1 MNLLKTLAKVSSFT
15 LISRILGLV
24 REVLIANLLGAGMMT
39 DAFNVAFRLPNML
52 RRLFAE
58 GAFSQAFVPILGEY
72 KNRQDEASTRAL
84 VNHVCTLLGLTVFFV
99 SALGVLGA
107 PWVIQAT
114 ASGFIAQPDKFQLAV
129 ELTRIT
135 FPYIFFQ
142 AMVALSAAVLNT
154 WGKFSL
160 PAFTPVMFNL
170 TAIVMILFAAPYFDN
185 PARVLA
191 WSAFIGGV
199 LQMVIQVPALW
210 RIRMLPRFSLSLAD
224 PGVRR
229 VLKTMAPATLGVSV
243 AQVSLVINTTFAS
256 WLPTGSIS
264 WLNYAD
270 RLMEFPVGLLGAA
283 LGTILLPSLSK
294 MKAKGDGEGFSATL
308 DWGLR
313 VALLL
318 TAPAAIGMMLLAV
331 PLAATLF
338 QHGAF
343 KSEDTLMTQ
352 QALIAYS
359 VGLIGLILVKNPRPG
374 VLLAPGRAHP
384 AQIRADLAHCDPID
398 ESGFRR
404 LWPPRPCGAGALH
417 RSGCHTER
425 QPALLRPSQS
435 GRLYAPCWLDG
446 VQPEAAHRLAGDGR
460 HALVCTRP
468 RRRLAPSLT
477 RLASP
482 ASVRS
487 GRARRCRLFCNAVRT
502 GLPRGGF
509 QTTRLNTVKPQ
520 QKRRRGA
527 VQTADEP
534 PDFSG
539 VLSFRACQKDVC
551 GFQ

>member
-24 REVLIANLLGAGMMT
+24 REILIANVLGAGLMT
-39 DAFNVAFRLPNML
+39 DAFNVAFRLPNLL

-72 KNRQDEASTRAL
+72 KNSRDEASTRAL
-84 VNHVCTLLGLTVFFV
+84 VNHVCTLLGLTVFGV
-99 SALGVLGA
+99 SVLGVLCA
-107 PWVIQAT
+107 PWVIHAT
-114 ASGFIAQPDKFQLAV
+114 ASGFTAHPDKFQLAV

-170 TAIVMILFAAPYFDN
+170 TAILMILFAAPWFEN
-185 PARVLA
+185 PAKVLA
-191 WSAFIGGV
+191 WSTFIGGM

-210 RIRMLPRFSLSLAD
+210 RIRMLPKFSLSLAD

-294 MKAKGDGEGFSATL
+294 LKAKGDAEGFSATL

-313 VALLL
+313 TAFLLS
-318 TAPAAIGMMLLAV
+318 APAALGMMLLAV

-343 KSEDTLMTQ
+343 KAEDTLMTQ
-352 QALIAYS
+352 HALIAYS
-359 VGLIGLILVKNPRPG
+359 VGLIGLILVKI
-374 VLLAPGRAHP
+374 LAPAFYSRQDVRTPLKYALISLTATQLMNLAFVAFGP
-384 AQIRADLAHCDPID
+384 LAHAGLALSIGLAATLNASLLFYGLRKVGAYRPQTGWLKFFAKLVAGLLVMGIALWLCRGDNALWLQHGTAWRILRL
-398 ESGFRR
+398 SLLMGLAAFTYFATLFALGFR
-404 LWPPRPCGAGALH
+404 PR
-417 RSGCHTER
+417 
-425 QPALLRPSQS
+425 
-435 GRLYAPCWLDG
+435 DF
-446 VQPEAAHRLAGDGR
+446 
-460 HALVCTRP
+460 
-468 RRRLAPSLT
+468 RRR
-477 RLASP
+477 
-482 ASVRS
+482 V
-487 GRARRCRLFCNAVRT
+487 G
-502 GLPRGGF
+502 
-509 QTTRLNTVKPQ
+509 
-520 QKRRRGA
+520 
-527 VQTADEP
+527 
-534 PDFSG
+534 
-539 VLSFRACQKDVC
+539 
-551 GFQ
+551 

>member
-170 TAIVMILFAAPYFDN
+170 TAIVMILFAAPCFDN

-359 VGLIGLILVKNPRPG
+359 VGLIGLILVKI
-374 VLLAPGRAHP
+374 LAPAFYSRQDVRTPLKYALISLTATQLMNLAFVAYGP
-384 AQIRADLAHCDPID
+384 LAHAGLALSIGLAATLNASLLYYGLRKAGAYTPHAGWTVFSLKLLTGLLVMAVTLWFARGPVADWLHHSLAWRVLHLCAVVGLGAAAYFATLYVL
-398 ESGFRR
+398 GFRV
-404 LWPPRPCGAGALH
+404 A
-417 RSGCHTER
+417 
-425 QPALLRPSQS
+425 
-435 GRLYAPCWLDG
+435 D
-446 VQPEAAHRLAGDGR
+446 
-460 HALVCTRP
+460 
-468 RRRLAPSLT
+468 
-477 RLASP
+477 
-482 ASVRS
+482 
-487 GRARRCRLFCNAVRT
+487 F
-502 GLPRGGF
+502 
-509 QTTRLNTVKPQ
+509 
-520 QKRRRGA
+520 KRR
-527 VQTADEP
+527 V
-534 PDFSG
+534 
-539 VLSFRACQKDVC
+539 
-551 GFQ
+551 